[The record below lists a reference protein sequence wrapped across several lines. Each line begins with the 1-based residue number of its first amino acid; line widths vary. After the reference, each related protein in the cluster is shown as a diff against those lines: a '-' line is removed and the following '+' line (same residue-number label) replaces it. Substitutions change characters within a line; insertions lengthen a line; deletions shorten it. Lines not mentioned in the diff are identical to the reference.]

1 MTTSLVLTFVGD
13 DRPGLVS
20 AISEKVVDFG
30 GTWLESRSVRLA
42 GKFAG
47 VVLVRVPDENLIPL
61 ESALAKLA
69 PSGLRV
75 SIDRGA
81 AAKSEKPA
89 RLVTLEIVGK
99 ERPGIVRD
107 VTQALTRLGVNI
119 EEFMSGLEGEPFTG
133 VEMFRATARLGVPEA
148 SSSTSCARRSS
159 GWRPRSWSIL
169 RSAEMRGKN
178 EKQACRLGWITVFKA
193 RSGRI

>member
-1 MTTSLVLTFVGD
+1 MTTPLILTFVGD
-13 DRPGLVS
+13 DRPGLIN
-20 AISEKVVDFG
+20 AISDAVAAHR

-47 VVLVRVPDENLIPL
+47 VVLVSVPDESLIPL

-81 AAKSEKPA
+81 AGDEKA
-89 RLVTLEIVGK
+89 GRLVTLEIVGA

-107 VTQALTRLGVNI
+107 VTRALTDLGVNI
-119 EEFMSGLEGEPFTG
+119 EEFTSGLEGEPFTG
-133 VEMFRATARLGVPEA
+133 AEMFRAHARLSVPAGLELDE
-148 SSSTSCARRSS
+148 
-159 GWRPRSWSIL
+159 L
-169 RSAEMRGKN
+169 RKAVERLAAEIMVDLAVGD
-178 EKQACRLGWITVFKA
+178 AGP
-193 RSGRI
+193 GP

>member
-1 MTTSLVLTFVGD
+1 MTSLVLTFVGD
-13 DRPGLVS
+13 DRPGLVN
-20 AISEKVVDFG
+20 AVSEKVVDFG

-47 VVLVRVPDENLIPL
+47 VVLVQVPDENLIPL

-75 SIDRGA
+75 SIERGA
-81 AAKSEKPA
+81 APLEAEKPA

-99 ERPGIVRD
+99 ERLGIVRD
-107 VTQALTRLGVNI
+107 VTQTLTRLGVNI

-133 VEMFRATARLGVPEA
+133 VEMFRATARLKVPE
-148 SSSTSCARRSS
+148 
-159 GWRPRSWSIL
+159 GLELDEL
-169 RSAEMRGKN
+169 RKALERLAAEIMVDLNVG
-178 EKQACRLGWITVFKA
+178 EGEPGAGA
-193 RSGRI
+193 

>member
-1 MTTSLVLTFVGD
+1 MTPLVLTFVGD

-20 AISEKVVDFG
+20 EISHAVAAHG
-30 GTWLESRSVRLA
+30 GTWLESRSARLA

-47 VVLVRVPDENLIPL
+47 ILLVQLPDESVIPL

-81 AAKSEKPA
+81 VAESEKPA
-89 RLVTLEIVGK
+89 RTVKLDLVGA

-107 VTQALTRLGVNI
+107 VTQALTSLGVNI
-119 EEFMSGLEGEPFTG
+119 EEFASGLEGEPFTG
-133 VEMFRATARLGVPEA
+133 APMFHATARLSVPEGLKLEHLRKA
-148 SSSTSCARRSS
+148 LERLAAEIMVDLTVAD
-159 GWRPRSWSIL
+159 GEPRP
-169 RSAEMRGKN
+169 
-178 EKQACRLGWITVFKA
+178 
-193 RSGRI
+193 

>member
-13 DRPGLVS
+13 DRPGLVN

-61 ESALAKLA
+61 EAALAKLA

-75 SIDRGA
+75 SIERGA
-81 AAKSEKPA
+81 AVEAEKPA
-89 RLVTLEIVGK
+89 RRVTLEIIGN

-107 VTQALTRLGVNI
+107 VTQALNRLGVNI
-119 EEFMSGLEGEPFTG
+119 EEFASGLEGEPFTG
-133 VEMFRATARLGVPEA
+133 VEMFRATARLSAPE
-148 SSSTSCARRSS
+148 
-159 GWRPRSWSIL
+159 GLKLDDL
-169 RSAEMRGKN
+169 RKALEKLAAEIMVDLTFDENKPG
-178 EKQACRLGWITVFKA
+178 AG
-193 RSGRI
+193 S

>member
-1 MTTSLVLTFVGD
+1 MIPLVLTFVGE
-13 DRPGLVS
+13 DRPGLVN
-20 AISEKVVDFG
+20 AISETVAAHH

-47 VVLVRVPDENLIPL
+47 VVLVGVPDESLIPL

-81 AAKSEKPA
+81 AGDEKLG
-89 RLVTLEIVGK
+89 RLVTLEIVGA

-119 EEFMSGLEGEPFTG
+119 EEFASSLEGEPFTG
-133 VEMFRATARLGVPEA
+133 VQMFHATARLSVPEGLKLDDLRKA
-148 SSSTSCARRSS
+148 VERLAAEIMVDLSM
-159 GWRPRSWSIL
+159 GERPP
-169 RSAEMRGKN
+169 SA
-178 EKQACRLGWITVFKA
+178 
-193 RSGRI
+193 

>member
-1 MTTSLVLTFVGD
+1 MTTPLVLTFVGD

-20 AISEKVVDFG
+20 EISQAVAAHG

-47 VVLVRVPDENLIPL
+47 VVLVRIPDESLIPL

-75 SIDRGA
+75 SIERGA
-81 AAKSEKPA
+81 ATETEKPA
-89 RLVTLEIVGK
+89 RTVKLDVVGK

-119 EEFMSGLEGEPFTG
+119 EEFMSGVEGEPFTG
-133 VEMFRATARLGVPEA
+133 VEMFRATARLSVPDGLEL
-148 SSSTSCARRSS
+148 
-159 GWRPRSWSIL
+159 GEL
-169 RSAEMRGKN
+169 RKALEKLAAEIMVDLNVAEG
-178 EKQACRLGWITVFKA
+178 EPHAGA
-193 RSGRI
+193 

>member
-13 DRPGLVS
+13 DRPGLVN

-47 VVLVRVPDENLIPL
+47 VVLVRVPDENLIQL

-75 SIDRGA
+75 SIERGA
-81 AAKSEKPA
+81 AAEAEKPA
-89 RLVTLEIVGK
+89 RLVTLEIVGN

-107 VTQALTRLGVNI
+107 VTQALTHLGVNI

-133 VEMFRATARLGVPEA
+133 VEMFRATARLGVPE
-148 SSSTSCARRSS
+148 
-159 GWRPRSWSIL
+159 GLKLDEL
-169 RSAEMRGKN
+169 RKALERLAAEIMVDLAVDDG
-178 EKQACRLGWITVFKA
+178 QPAA
-193 RSGRI
+193 

>member
-1 MTTSLVLTFVGD
+1 MTTPLVLTFVGD
-13 DRPGLVS
+13 DGPGLVN
-20 AISEKVVDFG
+20 AISERVADCG

-47 VVLVRVPDENLIPL
+47 VVLVSVPDESLIAL

-81 AAKSEKPA
+81 AAQSEKPR

-107 VTQALTRLGVNI
+107 VTQALTGLGVNI
-119 EEFMSGLEGEPFTG
+119 EEFMSSLEGEPFTG
-133 VEMFRATARLGVPEA
+133 VEMFRATARLSVPE
-148 SSSTSCARRSS
+148 
-159 GWRPRSWSIL
+159 GL
-169 RSAEMRGKN
+169 RLDHMRKALERLAAEIMVDLSVIESEPG
-178 EKQACRLGWITVFKA
+178 A
-193 RSGRI
+193 